1 MITERPDI
9 VMLDLGMPRLDGIG
23 VLEGIRAWSQVPVL
37 VLSGR
42 TDSSDKVDALDA
54 GADDYVTKPFQMDE
68 LLARLRALGRRQATA
83 AASAGVTPTVTIG
96 DLVVDLVAKQVTPPT
111 GPAIRLTPTEWRLL
125 EVLVTNPGR
134 LMTREMLLT
143 EVWGPTHGNDSGYL
157 RLYMAQLR
165 RKLEP
170 EPSHPRFLVTS
181 RAWGTGSTRAGREP
195 SLQRRFR
202 PRRHARTMRVLVV
215 DDEVRLADGIRAGLQ
230 AEGFAVDVAHDGVDG
245 LWYAREHPY
254 DAIVL
259 DLMMPGMSG
268 WKVCET
274 LRAEQD
280 WTPVLMLTA
289 KDGEW
294 DQVDALD
301 AGADDY
307 VTKPFSFPV
316 LVARLRALVRRGSR
330 ERPTVLQAGDL
341 RLDPAERR
349 VWRGE
354 DLLDLTSREFTVLEY
369 LMRHAGQVLSKRDVI
384 ANVWDDDFAGDPNI
398 VEVYVGHLRRKVDRP
413 FGRTAIETVRG
424 AGYRLDADGG

>member
-1 MITERPDI
+1 
-9 VMLDLGMPRLDGIG
+9 
-23 VLEGIRAWSQVPVL
+23 
-37 VLSGR
+37 
-42 TDSSDKVDALDA
+42 
-54 GADDYVTKPFQMDE
+54 
-68 LLARLRALGRRQATA
+68 
-83 AASAGVTPTVTIG
+83 
-96 DLVVDLVAKQVTPPT
+96 
-111 GPAIRLTPTEWRLL
+111 
-125 EVLVTNPGR
+125 
-134 LMTREMLLT
+134 
-143 EVWGPTHGNDSGYL
+143 
-157 RLYMAQLR
+157 
-165 RKLEP
+165 
-170 EPSHPRFLVTS
+170 
-181 RAWGTGSTRAGREP
+181 
-195 SLQRRFR
+195 
-202 PRRHARTMRVLVV
+202 MRVLVV
-215 DDEVRLADGIRAGLQ
+215 DDEVRLADGIRTGLQ

-245 LWYAREHPY
+245 LWYAREHTY

-259 DLMMPGMSG
+259 DLMMPGLSG

-354 DLLDLTSREFTVLEY
+354 VLLDLTSREFAVLEY
-369 LMRHAGQVLSKRDVI
+369 LMRHPGQVLGKREVI